1 MMTVIE
7 TAKRQGKS
15 VLKFLVALF
24 TMSSNQAMR
33 AMYARP

>member
-7 TAKRQGKS
+7 TTKRQGKS
-15 VLKFLVALF
+15 VLKFLAALF
-24 TMSSNQAMR
+24 TLSPNQLRR